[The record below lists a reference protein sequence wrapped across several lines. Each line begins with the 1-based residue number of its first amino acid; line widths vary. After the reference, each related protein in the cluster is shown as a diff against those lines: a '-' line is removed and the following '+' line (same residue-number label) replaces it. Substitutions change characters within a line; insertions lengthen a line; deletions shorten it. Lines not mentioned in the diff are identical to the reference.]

1 MAASNLPV
9 GMQLER
15 VHKFLKEE
23 LRPLS
28 SDEIMAETGVDI
40 DGNAEILHSLT
51 GASSKVVQEK
61 DGRWRW
67 RSAFYLRSRNDLFA
81 LLSRTPDGILEKKLL
96 DSYKGVRNDLHK
108 LKTRQ
113 VVYEIKAG
121 NRNVLYPRDTRL
133 ETQVSPDVVKRYT
146 SLKVPTDAIDI
157 HRYLV
162 AHGLK
167 AEGDTAGVAVTAP
180 PSRKRPKRQVKR
192 KARRIKLTNTHMA
205 NSGIDLNKDFKPGKD
220 SAFG

>member
-1 MAASNLPV
+1 MAASELPI
-9 GMQLER
+9 GMQLEK
-15 VHKFLKEE
+15 VHKFLKDE

-28 SDEIMAETGVDI
+28 SEDILKETGVDI
-40 DGNAEILHSLT
+40 DGTSEIHHSLT
-51 GASSKVVQEK
+51 GKESKVVQEK

-81 LLSRTPDGILEKKLL
+81 LLSQTPDGIVERKLL
-96 DSYKGVRNDLHK
+96 DSYKGVRDDLNK

-113 VVYEIKAG
+113 VVYDIKAG
-121 NRNVLYPRDTRL
+121 NRTVLYPRDTRL
-133 ETQVSPDVVKRYT
+133 ETVVAPDVTKKYT
-146 SLKVPTDAIDI
+146 SLRLPDAIEI

-162 AHGLK
+162 EHGVKDK
-167 AEGDTAGVAVTAP
+167 ADTAGVAVAVP
-180 PSRKRPKRQVKR
+180 VARKRPKRQMKR